1 MIFPNVFLVGA
12 YQSSGFLF
20 SFLICCPMKKVK
32 FLLLQACVSIVF
44 IGQVHSQK
52 MENLAAVNQP
62 PAIIVDPKNPPNCE
76 ACNPNLVKI
85 NVSPYYST
93 TFYNNN
99 SFTLSQNISI
109 NTNPSKLVKSIK
121 AELSYFEFLP
131 ESENCLVCNNDAGT
145 YGNFISGTAAL
156 LNGAGAG
163 THALMFSFIP
173 PKPSGSFPVQ
183 FNISMPPT
191 VNCCDAT
198 VRFCIRYTV
207 AFDDC
212 TFCNLMVCYERKM
225 KGESLIEKH
234 IANPVQN

>member
-1 MIFPNVFLVGA
+1 
-12 YQSSGFLF
+12 
-20 SFLICCPMKKVK
+20 MKKVK
-32 FLLLQACVSIVF
+32 FLLLQACVSFIF
-44 IGQVHSQK
+44 IGEVQSQI
-52 MENLAAVNQP
+52 MENMAAVNQ
-62 PAIIVDPKNPPNCE
+62 ATSIIIDPKNPPNCE
-76 ACNPNLVKI
+76 ACNPSLVKI

-99 SFTLSQNISI
+99 SFTLGQNISI
-109 NTNPSKLVKSIK
+109 STNPSKLIKSIK

-131 ESENCLVCNNDAGT
+131 ENENCLVCNKDAST
-145 YGNFISGTAAL
+145 YGNFNTGTAAL

-163 THALMFSFIP
+163 THSLLFSFIP
-173 PKPSGSFPVQ
+173 SKPSGSFPVQ

-191 VNCCDAT
+191 VNCCDAM

-225 KGESLIEKH
+225 RGESLIEKP
-234 IANPVQN
+234 IVNPVQN